1 MINFSVGPVMSSK
14 EVRKIAYQQVPY
26 FRTNDFSN
34 IMFENEK
41 LVKKFLYCSND
52 SKVVFLTGSGTA
64 SMDAAVL
71 NTLTKEDKI
80 LIVNGGSFGHRFCE
94 ICDVYGLNYT
104 EIKCEFGKT
113 LTKEQL
119 YKYDDKGY
127 TALLV
132 NLDET
137 STGVLYDIEMIS
149 LFCKKNNIFLIV
161 DSISSFLCDSFN
173 MKELNVNVVLTGSQ
187 KALAVAPGVS
197 IIALDNKALERINK
211 NKVVAYYLDLKP
223 YLKNMERGQTPFT
236 PAVGILLQL
245 NKRLKTIDE
254 NGGVEIEISKTK
266 ERALYFRNAIK
277 DLPFEIYP
285 DTMSNAVTA
294 LTLKNKDKSA
304 YKVFETLK
312 DEYGIWICPNGG
324 ELKDKVFRV
333 GHIGDLKISD
343 YKKLIKAFKSLQ
355 KRNII

>member
-26 FRTNDFSN
+26 FRTNEFSN

-41 LVKKFLYCSND
+41 LVKKFLYCFDD

-187 KALAVAPGVS
+187 KALAVALGVS

-294 LTLKNKDKSA
+294 LTLKNKEKSA

>member
-1 MINFSVGPVMSSK
+1 
-14 EVRKIAYQQVPY
+14 
-26 FRTNDFSN
+26 
-34 IMFENEK
+34 
-41 LVKKFLYCSND
+41 
-52 SKVVFLTGSGTA
+52 
-64 SMDAAVL
+64 MDAAVL

-80 LIVNGGSFGHRFCE
+80 LIVNGGFFGHRFCE

-187 KALAVAPGVS
+187 KALAVALGVS